1 VGVWD
6 GHLPMCS
13 CPDFPVGRG
22 RSGETYGGAASWFL
36 PGGCFSSRRLLLK
49 LWSASSRS
57 RGRARRLLKPYH
69 IAPRLRRSTT
79 VLAAPRARTT
89 RSHTSDGLQQPQRP
103 PTWSATTTKG
113 RRDATD
119 SAADPLGE
127 RRGRPRRCRFRP
139 AGAVW
144 QRRRPRASVNE
155 SFQRGAGSV
164 VGMGSS
170 TPNSRAAPG
179 IAFKHNATGPR
190 SGRLDVSAASEVG
203 AACPSPPG
211 QPCLCYVRA
220 PCRKIKRRR
229 RNAATNGPQGQS
241 VLESTTAVARR
252 RRDDRRAKAGYAVH
266 WPP

>member
-1 VGVWD
+1 
-6 GHLPMCS
+6 MCS

-119 SAADPLGE
+119 SATDPLRH

-139 AGAVW
+139 SGAVP
-144 QRRRPRASVNE
+144 QRRRPRASAVGR
-155 SFQRGAGSV
+155 SQRGAGSA
-164 VGMGSS
+164 VGMCAS
-170 TPNSRAAPG
+170 TLSSRAAPA
-179 IAFKHNATGPR
+179 IAFEHNATGPR
-190 SGRLDVSAASEVG
+190 SGRLDATAA
-203 AACPSPPG
+203 
-211 QPCLCYVRA
+211 R
-220 PCRKIKRRR
+220 RKRRR
-229 RNAATNGPQGQS
+229 H
-241 VLESTTAVARR
+241 LELVCTAPYVAC
-252 RRDDRRAKAGYAVH
+252 AKVKSKYCI
-266 WPP
+266 